1 MPPLTSYVRSGPPP
15 QLMQLLQQQQQPQGG
30 GGANFLGQL
39 IGGAG
44 ESAANVL
51 QSYYDEPRAAA
62 TRGLEAASVMAPIL
76 AAQTSQAT
84 DVAKLKE
91 TERGT
96 KAAEERKVGLEQA
109 VALRG
114 QGKEWNEILATVPT
128 FHPADFKDLAA
139 AEGSGISSDIAQETA
154 ARKNMVGQLR
164 GYLAVSPKKQTGDMR
179 LAVATILRD
188 VGLPDV
194 ADEVAAHTTHDPELV
209 KRLKILADVEQP
221 PDLTV
226 LSEGARLAATTPGGG
241 TDIVA
246 HGAAK
251 ERAERRVRRIDINTG
266 ESYVIDMWVPD
277 FRQADPF
284 SVGKRPNDFEIPA
297 LTAVDSTQ
305 FSLITQADD
314 AVAALRLLKD
324 KLEGFEKTGIK
335 QVWQVAIPDM
345 LHPGWLEWG
354 TDAKKNNAV
363 IRYARQIIGK
373 AKEGGVLRKED
384 EIKYEKMLVSIGD
397 KPAVASDKM
406 EYIIREME
414 MDFARKINLLE
425 AADKNIQGFLDMGYG
440 GTPYVEVAAYGPD
453 GQILN
458 TKWMR
463 NRPTDPDEA
472 QDSRLLEQLQHTQ
485 DNGVTFGILDDRQ
498 RRSVQREWDRK
509 LLHPLAALTS
519 KDFDSQGRYIGLGPL
534 QMR

>member
-1 MPPLTSYVRSGPPP
+1 
-15 QLMQLLQQQQQPQGG
+15 MQLLQQQQQPQGG
-30 GGANFLGQL
+30 GGANFLAQL

-62 TRGLEAASVMAPIL
+62 TRELEAASAIAPIL
-76 AAQTSQAT
+76 AAETSRAT
-84 DVAKLKE
+84 DVAELKE

-114 QGKEWNEILATVPT
+114 QGMEWNEILATVPT

-139 AEGSGISSDIAQETA
+139 AEGSGISSEIAQQEA
-154 ARKNMVGQLR
+154 ARKNMTGQLR
-164 GYLAVSPKKQTGDMR
+164 GYLAVSPAKQTGDMR

-194 ADEVAAHTTHDPELV
+194 ADEVAAHTTHDPELI

-226 LSEGARLAATTPGGG
+226 LGEGARLAATTPGGG
-241 TDIVA
+241 TGIVA
-246 HGAAK
+246 HGAPK
-251 ERAERRVRRIDINTG
+251 ERAERRVRRTDINTG

-284 SVGKRPNDFEIPA
+284 SVGKRPTDFEMPP
-297 LTAVDSTQ
+297 LTAVEGTQ
-305 FSLITQADD
+305 IKKIEEMSAATS
-314 AVAALRLLKD
+314 ALRALKD
-324 KLEGFEKTGIK
+324 TFGEFERTGAS
-335 QVWQVAIPDM
+335 QAWQVAVPDM

-373 AKEGGVLRKED
+373 AKEGGVLRRED
-384 EIKYEKMLVSIGD
+384 EIKYEKMLVAIGD
-397 KPAVASDKM
+397 KPEVASSKL
-406 EYIIREME
+406 EFIIREME
-414 MDFARKINLLE
+414 MDFARYINILE
-425 AADKNIQGFLDMGYG
+425 ASDKNIAGYLDMGYG
-440 GTPYVEVAAYGPD
+440 GTPYVEVARYSPD
-453 GQILN
+453 GKILD
-458 TKWMR
+458 TRWMK
-463 NRPTDPDEA
+463 NPPSDPDEA
-472 QDSRLLEQLQHTQ
+472 QQSKLFEQLQKVNP
-485 DNGVTFGILDDRQ
+485 NGETFGILDDKQ
-498 RRSVQREWDRK
+498 RRSVQRDWDRR
-509 LLHPLAALTS
+509 LVHPLAAFTS
-519 KDFDSQGRYIGLGPL
+519 RDFDSEGRYIGPGPL
-534 QMR
+534 QMGR